1 MAKKSGANFIKFQNY
16 MSEYYVSSTQ
26 LKRLKRVKKFELSN
40 YQFDKI
46 YSQAKKTKI
55 NFISTPLDFKSVNYL
70 KGKVPFLNCH
80 LVILQTSNLQI
91 YI

>member
-1 MAKKSGANFIKFQNY
+1 MRKIDDALKLVKMAKKSGANFIKFQNY

-55 NFISTPLDFKSVNYL
+55 NFVLPHLIL
-70 KGKVPFLNCH
+70 KVL
-80 LVILQTSNLQI
+80 II
-91 YI
+91 